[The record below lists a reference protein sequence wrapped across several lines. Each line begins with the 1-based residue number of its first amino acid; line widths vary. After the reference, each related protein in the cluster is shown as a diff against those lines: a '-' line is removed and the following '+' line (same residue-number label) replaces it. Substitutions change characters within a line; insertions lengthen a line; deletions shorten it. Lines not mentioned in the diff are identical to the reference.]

1 MVMTPEEIRE
11 LTAARES
18 LCRRRG
24 ELARDV
30 ATAPHAAMETVE
42 ALTKVLVAIEAID
55 RALNEAGHPYMSD
68 QLRAE
73 THHAAPPQSQR

>member
-1 MVMTPEEIRE
+1 MVMTPDEISE
-11 LTAARES
+11 LTAARKS
-18 LCRRRG
+18 LCGRRG

-42 ALTKVLVAIEAID
+42 ALTKVLAAIEAID

-73 THHAAPPQSQR
+73 TDHVTPPQPQR

>member
-1 MVMTPEEIRE
+1 MRPEEIRE
-11 LTAARES
+11 LMAARES
-18 LCRRRG
+18 LCGRRG

-73 THHAAPPQSQR
+73 TDHAAPALSQR